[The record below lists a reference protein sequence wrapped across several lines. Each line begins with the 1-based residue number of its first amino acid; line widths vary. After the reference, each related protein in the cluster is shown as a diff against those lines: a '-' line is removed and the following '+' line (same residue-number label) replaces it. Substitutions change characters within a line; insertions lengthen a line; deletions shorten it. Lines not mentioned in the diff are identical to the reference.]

1 MRRAGRSQIRASHSE
16 RSIGILRTLSE
27 ARKGAV
33 IGSHATQPQ
42 PLAKVTS
49 RARPVTT
56 TTRHRML
63 CESRLFCVGA
73 VTTGIALQPPSS
85 SAASCAPALLPSSC
99 PADGYRFALQPR
111 PASLEPTE
119 SSGCRAE
126 SCGRAESAAP
136 IGAARWA
143 TGAFRG
149 RSWPSQRTDSR
160 SQCAM
165 GGSTSQR
172 PARDAL
178 VAGLSRSSVSRTLTR
193 LLRHVGWD
201 PKGPV
206 AGLSTCI

>member
-1 MRRAGRSQIRASHSE
+1 VRRAGRSQIRASHSE

-85 SAASCAPALLPSSC
+85 SAASVRTSSAPVFLPCRWLPLC
-99 PADGYRFALQPR
+99 PATASRFSRADR
-111 PASLEPTE
+111 IERV
-119 SSGCRAE
+119 SSR
-126 SCGRAESAAP
+126 
-136 IGAARWA
+136 I
-143 TGAFRG
+143 
-149 RSWPSQRTDSR
+149 
-160 SQCAM
+160 
-165 GGSTSQR
+165 
-172 PARDAL
+172 
-178 VAGLSRSSVSRTLTR
+178 
-193 LLRHVGWD
+193 LRQG
-201 PKGPV
+201 
-206 AGLSTCI
+206 